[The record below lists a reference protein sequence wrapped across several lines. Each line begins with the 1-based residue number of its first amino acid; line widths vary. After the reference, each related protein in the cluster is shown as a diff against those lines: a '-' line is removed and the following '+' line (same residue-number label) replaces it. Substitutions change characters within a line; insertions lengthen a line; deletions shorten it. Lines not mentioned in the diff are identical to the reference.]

1 MARLTDFHRQQRQ
14 TWCSGYWRRL
24 EEAELPHHPV
34 DGVLLDADV
43 EDQSSPRHPVRLVSG
58 AQGREPL
65 WCAGSNH
72 GSSVRHPPDLGIDH
86 PVDLIN
92 EVLAGLLRLL
102 PSPNVL
108 QRTRKIK

>member
-1 MARLTDFHRQQRQ
+1 MRGRRQ
-14 TWCSGYWRRL
+14 TWRSRYWRSL

-34 DGVLLDADV
+34 DSILLDVDV
-43 EDQSSPRHPVRLVSG
+43 EDQSSPRHRVGLVLG

-65 WCAGSNH
+65 WCAGSDH
-72 GSSVRHPPDLGIDH
+72 GRSIRRPRDLG
-86 PVDLIN
+86 N

-108 QRTRKIK
+108 QKKEKS